1 MYLSFD
7 PGKVTGW
14 ARFNNQGKVLEMGQV
29 SLEEL
34 VECVELLLDQHN
46 VDDPIEAVIYE
57 DFVVFKH
64 KAQKMAGSRMEASQ
78 AIGLIKGLAQRAGCK
93 IVKQNSSIK
102 PIAERWTQVKPPS
115 DHAQSH
121 QIDAYNHGKYYLIN
135 EGICK
140 SALEENNGKPT

>member
-1 MYLSFD
+1 MYLAFD

-14 ARFNNQGKVLEMGQV
+14 ARFDEAGEVQEMGQLT
-29 SLEEL
+29 LEEL
-34 VECVELLLDQHN
+34 VPSIESWLDTE
-46 VDDPIEAVIYE
+46 DSIEAVIYE
-57 DFVVFKH
+57 DFIVFRH

-115 DHAQSH
+115 DHSQSH

-140 SALEENNGKPT
+140 SALEENNGQV